1 MFQIS
6 ALAIQN
12 SDVKLDLIMQMIFV
26 YLLKKYEVESK
37 QLLAGEKNTKDQ
49 NIIDIRI
56 NFEHRRMNVTK

>member
-1 MFQIS
+1 
-6 ALAIQN
+6 
-12 SDVKLDLIMQMIFV
+12 MQMIFV

-56 NFEHRRMNVTK
+56 NFEHRRMNGTKQLKGNVEGDLNVIRIN